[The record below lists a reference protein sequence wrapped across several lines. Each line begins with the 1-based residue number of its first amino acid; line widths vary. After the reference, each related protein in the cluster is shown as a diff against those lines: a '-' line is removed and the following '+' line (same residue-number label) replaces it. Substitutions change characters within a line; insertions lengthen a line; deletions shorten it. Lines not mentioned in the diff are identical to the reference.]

1 MKKIFVVKHQNK
13 MKYTQEFI
21 QLKIP
26 REVFIMLYS
35 IIIFFIV
42 CLGILIFGKIDD
54 VVKVS
59 GIVKTKENISN
70 VTNIISGKIIELNYK
85 PGQKVYKGDVLYKL
99 DPSIYNAQKENLL
112 TENKMLSEKIN
123 NIKIL
128 IESYYAGKFI
138 GDKIKNDYAFIR
150 FNSYL
155 QTLNEYEVQKKIA
168 EYNYDLE
175 ISRPEYLKNL
185 NVVQQTKFSLE
196 SIDSNIKRFK
206 ANFLQE
212 LFFEKEE
219 LDVLFKKNEQDILKL
234 NSQFEF
240 LTIKSIHSG
249 YVQEVSSLN
258 IGDYIEAG
266 KTVLNIIPND
276 FENYRIE
283 LIIPPKDMGKLQ
295 VGLKVKYR
303 LSAFP
308 FFEYKGANGE
318 IISIDPDSR
327 VNSSGN
333 RYYCVY
339 ANIDRTTFENRKGE
353 SFSIRSGLETDA
365 RIVLKNSSILFYI
378 LRKMDLLW

>member
-42 CLGILIFGKIDD
+42 CLCILIFGNIDD
-54 VVKVS
+54 VIKVS
-59 GIVKTKENISN
+59 GIVRTKDNISN

-85 PGQKVYKGDVLYKL
+85 PGQKVNKGDVLYKL

-112 TENKMLSEKIN
+112 TENETLSEKIN
-123 NIKIL
+123 NIEIL
-128 IESYYAGKFI
+128 IESYYAEKFI
-138 GDKIKNDYAFIR
+138 GDIIKNDYAFIR

-168 EYNYDLE
+168 KYNYDLE
-175 ISRPEYLKNL
+175 ISKTEYLKNL
-185 NVVQQTKFSLE
+185 NVVQQNKFSLE

-212 LFFEKEE
+212 LFSEKEE
-219 LDVLFKKNEQDILKL
+219 LNVLFKKNEQDILKL

-276 FENYRIE
+276 FENFRIE

>member
-1 MKKIFVVKHQNK
+1 MKHS
-13 MKYTQEFI
+13 
-21 QLKIP
+21 L
-26 REVFIMLYS
+26 
-35 IIIFFIV
+35 
-42 CLGILIFGKIDD
+42 
-54 VVKVS
+54 
-59 GIVKTKENISN
+59 
-70 VTNIISGKIIELNYK
+70 
-85 PGQKVYKGDVLYKL
+85 
-99 DPSIYNAQKENLL
+99 
-112 TENKMLSEKIN
+112 
-123 NIKIL
+123 KIL
-128 IESYYAGKFI
+128 IESYYAEKFI
-138 GDKIKNDYAFIR
+138 GDIIKNDYAFIR

-168 EYNYDLE
+168 KYNYDLE
-175 ISRPEYLKNL
+175 ISKTEYLKNL
-185 NVVQQTKFSLE
+185 NVVQQNKFSLE

-212 LFFEKEE
+212 LFSEKEE
-219 LDVLFKKNEQDILKL
+219 LNVLFKKNEQDILKL

-276 FENYRIE
+276 FENFRIE

>member
-327 VNSSGN
+327 VNSSGT